1 MKKIVN
7 YIKLMRVKHYIK
19 NILIFMPIVF
29 SKNIFNIEI
38 LTNTIIGAISFSLM
52 SSIVYIINDII
63 DIEAD
68 KKHQKKKFRPI
79 ASGNISIK
87 EAYIIAIILLII
99 SSLLNMYIKAN
110 LLSCVIFYG
119 YLGIN
124 LLYSFKLKH
133 IPIMDIVI
141 LASGFL
147 LRLLYGSQITG
158 IQISNWLYLTILSFS
173 FYMALGKRRNE
184 LEKIG
189 NDSRKVL
196 EYYNKSFLDNNM
208 YMCVALGIIF
218 YSLWCIDIN
227 SSVNGIVNLIWT
239 VPFVM
244 IICMKYSLNIEGD
257 SLGDPVDVILNDKI
271 LFILVIAYSII
282 MFSAIYFNR

>member
-7 YIKLMRVKHYIK
+7 YIKLMRVQHYIK

-110 LLSCVIFYG
+110 LLSCAIFYG

-239 VPFVM
+239 VPFVI

>member
-19 NILIFMPIVF
+19 NILIFLPIVF

-63 DIEAD
+63 DIESD

-99 SSLLNMYIKAN
+99 SSLLNIHIKAN
-110 LLSCVIFYG
+110 LLSCTIFYG

-124 LLYSFKLKH
+124 ILYSLKLKH
-133 IPIMDIVI
+133 VPIMDIVI

-189 NDSRKVL
+189 NNSRKVL

-227 SSVNGIVNLIWT
+227 SSVNGIINLIWT